1 MKQPM
6 TRHLPGFVSDAIDDL
21 TAIHIVLA
29 EPQEIPSQVVRSSA
43 RHLALAMLGNV
54 IARLAESLE
63 MVE

>member
-1 MKQPM
+1 MKPM

-29 EPQEIPSQVVRSSA
+29 EIQDIPSRVIRNSA

-54 IARLAESLE
+54 IARLTSSLE